1 MKVYDVIVI
10 GAGPAGMTAAAAVA
24 EQGARV
30 LILERNEKAG
40 RKLAITGKGRCNLTN
55 TADERT
61 TQEQMVSNPKFI
73 LSALH
78 RYSHMDV
85 MERIEALGVPLKV
98 ERGGRVFPQSDKA
111 FDIVDALV
119 KDCRIHGVRMLF
131 EQTVTAVRQT
141 DKGFHVQ
148 TAKDQFEGRTVLL
161 ATGGITYPSTG
172 STGFGYEAART
183 MGHTTVPSFGGLV
196 PLVTKESWPGALM
209 GLSLRNVGVKVTQ
222 KGKTLFTDFGEMLFT
237 HFGISGPVVLSAS
250 SRLRPFLR
258 RQGAETYSQAEPMI
272 FHIDLKPALD
282 AETLERRVTR
292 DLEKYAKKQLIHA
305 MEDLLPRSL
314 IPVVLEQ
321 AGLEEQTRAD
331 QLSKTKIRSLAA
343 TLKDLPLTIQD
354 TRPVTEAIITQGG
367 ITVKEIDPKTMESK
381 IVPGLFFAGE
391 VIDVDALTGGFNLQ
405 IAFSTG
411 RAAALGV
418 LAFLQAAD
426 ADHEQENNIQEDQ

>member
-1 MKVYDVIVI
+1 MRPYDVIVI
-10 GAGPAGMTAAAAVA
+10 GAGPAGMTAAAAAA
-24 EQGARV
+24 EQAARV

-78 RYSHMDV
+78 RYSHTDV
-85 MERIEALGVPLKV
+85 MERIEGLGVPLKV
-98 ERGGRVFPQSDKA
+98 ERGGRVFPQSDRA

-131 EQTVTAVRQT
+131 EQTVTGIRITEQ
-141 DKGFHVQ
+141 GFLAQ
-148 TAKDQFEGRTVLL
+148 TAKESYEGRTVIL

-172 STGFGYEAART
+172 STGFGYEAARAL
-183 MGHTTVPSFGGLV
+183 GHSTVPSFGGLV
-196 PLVTKESWPGALM
+196 PLVTKESWPGTLM

-250 SRLRPFLR
+250 SRLRPYLR
-258 RQGAETYSQAEPMI
+258 KQGVETYGKAVPML

-282 AETLERRVTR
+282 PETLERRIMR

-305 MEDLLPRSL
+305 MEDLLPKSL
-314 IPVVLEQ
+314 IPVVLQQ
-321 AGLEEQTRAD
+321 AGLDEQMRAD
-331 QLSKTKIRSLAA
+331 QLSKAKIRALAA
-343 TLKDLPLTIQD
+343 ALKDLPLTIQD

-367 ITVKEIDPKTMESK
+367 ISVKEIDPKTMGSK

-411 RAAALGV
+411 RAAGSGAC
-418 LAFLQAAD
+418 AFLQTAGLD
-426 ADHEQENNIQEDQ
+426 QENNIQEDQ

>member
-1 MKVYDVIVI
+1 MRPYDVIVI
-10 GAGPAGMTAAAAVA
+10 GAGPAGMTAAAAAA

-78 RYSHMDV
+78 RYSHTDV
-85 MERIEALGVPLKV
+85 MERIEGLGVPLKV
-98 ERGGRVFPQSDKA
+98 ERGGRVFPQSDRA

-131 EQTVTAVRQT
+131 EQTVTGIRTTEQ
-141 DKGFHVQ
+141 GFLAQ
-148 TAKDQFEGRTVLL
+148 TAKESYEGRTVIL

-172 STGFGYEAART
+172 STGFGYEAARAL
-183 MGHTTVPSFGGLV
+183 GHSTVPSFGGLV
-196 PLVTKESWPGALM
+196 PLVTKESWPGTLM

-250 SRLRPFLR
+250 SRLRPYLR
-258 RQGAETYSQAEPMI
+258 KQGVETYGKAVPML

-282 AETLERRVTR
+282 PETLERRIMR

-305 MEDLLPRSL
+305 LEDLLPKSL
-314 IPVVLEQ
+314 IPVVLQQ
-321 AGLEEQTRAD
+321 AGLEEQMRAD
-331 QLSKTKIRSLAA
+331 QLSKAKIRALAA
-343 TLKDLPLTIQD
+343 ALKDLSLTIQD

-367 ITVKEIDPKTMESK
+367 ISVKEIDPKTMGSK

-411 RAAALGV
+411 RAAGSGAC
-418 LAFLQAAD
+418 AFLQTAGLD
-426 ADHEQENNIQEDQ
+426 QENNIQEDQ